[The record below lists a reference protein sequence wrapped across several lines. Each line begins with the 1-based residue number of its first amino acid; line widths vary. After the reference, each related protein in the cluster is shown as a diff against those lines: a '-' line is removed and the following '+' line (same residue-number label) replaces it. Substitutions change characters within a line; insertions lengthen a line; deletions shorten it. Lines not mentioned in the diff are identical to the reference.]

1 MSAATATWTCAAPP
15 TDLNTSVGP
24 AGSGGSGRPDLAG
37 LVASARLDLDGVN
50 SARESG
56 LAACRRTIRAAG
68 SAIRAVHHQLPE
80 RYSAL
85 LADCEA
91 ALREAQQVLEPYPA
105 ITYAGFLHDAEK
117 EYTEAVL
124 TKVLVDGGP
133 LPSYIELG
141 VGLPAWLNGLAEAAS
156 ELRRHLLDR
165 LRGGETSTA
174 EQLLATMEDVYEAL
188 VGVDYPDAV
197 TGGLR
202 RTADALRAVLERT
215 RSDVTTTILQLR
227 LQEAL
232 ERRAAEE

>member
-1 MSAATATWTCAAPP
+1 M
-15 TDLNTSVGP
+15 G
-24 AGSGGSGRPDLAG
+24 GSSSGRPQLDRLVEAARDDLNG
-37 LVASARLDLDGVN
+37 LN
-50 SARESG
+50 IAREAG

-68 SAIRAVHHQLPE
+68 SAIRAVHHRQQE
-80 RYSAL
+80 RYEAL

-91 ALREAQQVLEPYPA
+91 AIREAQAVLAPYPA
-105 ITYAGFLHDAEK
+105 VAYAGFLHDAEK

-124 TKVLVDGGP
+124 TCRLVDGGS
-133 LPSYIELG
+133 LPTYADLN

-165 LRGGETSTA
+165 LRAGETDTA
-174 EQLLATMEDVYEAL
+174 ERLLATMEDVYEAL
-188 VGVDYPDAV
+188 VSIDYPDAV

-215 RSDVTTTILQLR
+215 RSDVTTTMLQVR

-232 ERRAAEE
+232 ERRAADELPRGGPVS

>member
-1 MSAATATWTCAAPP
+1 M
-15 TDLNTSVGP
+15 
-24 AGSGGSGRPDLAG
+24 SGGSDRTDLAG
-37 LVASARLDLDGVN
+37 LVMAARLDLEGVN
-50 SARESG
+50 VARESG

-68 SAIRAVHHQLPE
+68 SAIRAVHHREPE
-80 RYSAL
+80 RYAAL
-85 LADCEA
+85 LADCET
-91 ALREAQQVLEPYPA
+91 ALREAQRVLQPYPA

-117 EYTEAVL
+117 EFTEAVL
-124 TKVLVDGGP
+124 TQVLVDGGP
-133 LPSYIELG
+133 FPSYIELA

-165 LRGGETSTA
+165 LRGGETSKA
-174 EQLLATMEDVYEAL
+174 ERLLATMEEVYEAL
-188 VGVDYPDAV
+188 VSVDYPDAV

-232 ERRAAEE
+232 ERRAGQEQPPEGWTPV